1 MGLPPR
7 RPRRWRQRVLDPV
20 FYLKA
25 VIFMAC
31 VGLVVVPF
39 LADGAIAVAR
49 PLAAGDAS
57 CRVLRVVDGD
67 TVDLWCAASG
77 FERARLD
84 GFDAPELF
92 SPKCT
97 AELIAAQKAKWA
109 LRGLLLSGGTLR
121 MERGALDRYQRRLVT
136 VWVGQ
141 VPLAWRMVQGGYART
156 YGGGIRGGWCA

>member
-1 MGLPPR
+1 VIVVASIGL
-7 RPRRWRQRVLDPV
+7 
-20 FYLKA
+20 
-25 VIFMAC
+25 I
-31 VGLVVVPF
+31 VVPF
-39 LADGAIAVAR
+39 LADGAIAIAR

-77 FERARLD
+77 IERARLD

-92 SPKCT
+92 SAKCT

-109 LRGLLLSGGTLR
+109 LRGLLLAAKDLR
-121 MERGALDRYQRRLVT
+121 MERGGLDRYQRRLVT

-141 VPLAWRMVQGGYART
+141 MPLSRQMIQRGHARQ
-156 YGGGIRGGWCA
+156 YGGGLRGGWC